1 MVFPA
6 GTLPGNGPGGQQPPG
21 QPWSKEDRR
30 DFQTA
35 YYNFEDAFHRCG
47 GARLPITVGDALLK
61 FVGVYPYETIRDKT
75 GREMA
80 AELEK
85 MWSEI
90 EALTQDEAVE
100 LSLEPTTQAPAAHQ
114 PHLAAGTVPLEC
126 GLPI

>member
-1 MVFPA
+1 MDQAV
-6 GTLPGNGPGGQQPPG
+6 NSRPG

-85 MWSEI
+85 MWSEDVYKRQGYGGHA
-90 EALTQDEAVE
+90 ER
-100 LSLEPTTQAPAAHQ
+100 
-114 PHLAAGTVPLEC
+114 GVP
-126 GLPI
+126 